1 MLEEPLPADALS
13 AALMKMKLR
22 AFVSLVL
29 DAGGNWGIDFP
40 GQEGLTLNV
49 VQRGECWLV
58 IGKEQ
63 TRLRA
68 GDCFLLTGGK
78 PFTIG
83 RDVASKRR
91 HRAEEVF
98 ARMPEGVVT
107 CGGGGDVLI
116 AGTVFRFEGHLPRI
130 VLGRLPPVIH
140 IAGDSDQAAVLR
152 WSLERFGAELRG
164 AGVGR
169 SLMLNHLAP
178 IMLLQTL
185 RIYLQTAK
193 DDESWLSA
201 LSDPRLAKVLGT
213 MHSAFEREWSLEEF
227 ANLASMSRSGFALT
241 FKKKVGVA
249 PMDYLASW
257 RMQAACE
264 RLQES
269 SDSVAEIA
277 RAVGYASE
285 SAFSAAFVKIV
296 KCRPGAYRSGLRA

>member
-1 MLEEPLPADALS
+1 MLEEPLPGDPLS
-13 AALMKMKLR
+13 GALMKMKLR
-22 AFVSLVL
+22 AFVNLTL

-40 GQEGLTLNV
+40 GQQGLTMNV
-49 VQRGECWLV
+49 VERGECWLSIAREKV
-58 IGKEQ
+58 
-63 TRLRA
+63 RLRV
-68 GDCFLLTGGK
+68 GDCILLTGGR
-78 PFTIG
+78 PFTIA
-83 RDVASKRR
+83 RDLSVKRR
-91 HRAEEVF
+91 QRAEDLF
-98 ARMPEGVVT
+98 AKVRGGVVT

-116 AGTVFRFEGHLPRI
+116 AGTVFRFEGHLPQI

-164 AGVGR
+164 TGVGR

-185 RIYLQTAK
+185 RIYLQTTK
-193 DDESWLSA
+193 SDDSWLAA
-201 LSDPRLAKVLGT
+201 LSDPRLAKVLQT
-213 MHSAFEREWSLEEF
+213 MHSEFEREWSLEDF

-249 PMDYLASW
+249 PMDYLACW

-269 SDSVAEIA
+269 NDSIAAVA

-296 KCRPGAYRSGLRA
+296 RCRPGAYRASAS